1 MPKESVEKWIE
12 KGCDYNE
19 GCNLFAQFGK
29 NKVIARL
36 FPGRQLRYEGKLK
49 YELCKAV
56 GISDML
62 EQKKEVQE
70 IELPIKQD
78 ETELPEEVKMV
89 TAELSKLIADRS
101 KLHASMSAMEGNN
114 ETTVN
119 DRKDLSD
126 EIERMSNLIDILYAV
141 KEAYYNDKVIPNINE
156 LFAKPAPEPEQ
167 TEEELPATITELKE
181 LKKSIQ
187 RSLSKDKNLL
197 EFQSETKQKK
207 ANPMPE
213 SPKRKGIEKRIDKK
227 IKKIESIDFKL
238 IDLAD

>member
-1 MPKESVEKWIE
+1 MSKESVEKWIE

-141 KEAYYNDKVIPNINE
+141 KEAY
-156 LFAKPAPEPEQ
+156 
-167 TEEELPATITELKE
+167 
-181 LKKSIQ
+181 
-187 RSLSKDKNLL
+187 
-197 EFQSETKQKK
+197 
-207 ANPMPE
+207 
-213 SPKRKGIEKRIDKK
+213 
-227 IKKIESIDFKL
+227 
-238 IDLAD
+238 